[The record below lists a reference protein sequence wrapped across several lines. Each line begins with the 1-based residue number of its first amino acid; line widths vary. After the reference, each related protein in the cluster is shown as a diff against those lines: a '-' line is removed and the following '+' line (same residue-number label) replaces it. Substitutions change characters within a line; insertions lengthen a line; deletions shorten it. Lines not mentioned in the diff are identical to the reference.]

1 MGQLYDAKVKLEK
14 IIEQKKLDGAETKG
28 KLSLKSGLL
37 FALIRPETPDDAVKL
52 DKLRAAVRNVLGVEI

>member
-37 FALIRPETPDDAVKL
+37 FALIRPDTPDDAAKL
-52 DKLRAAVRNVLGVEI
+52 GRLRTAVRQMLNVEI